1 MSRASGRCCFVI
13 GWAGFLGAHLCERLL
28 DLNDEVI
35 CFDNFYI
42 DTIAVELHHPT
53 GLMPA
58 ERRLPADFARGGI
71 LQQANSRFDI
81 RISVIRAYLHRN
93 SSKTDT
99 EHKRQFL
106 GLFLASPVPLQ
117 I

>member
-13 GWAGFLGAHLCERLL
+13 GWAGFLVAHLCERLL

-58 ERRLPADFARGGI
+58 EKRLAADFARGGI
-71 LQQANSRFDI
+71 LQQANF

-93 SSKTDT
+93 SSKTNT
-99 EHKRQFL
+99 EHKRQFF
-106 GLFLASPVPLQ
+106 GLFLASPAPLQ